1 MKLTKQDKEL
11 LASWGERS
19 NDIAQIERASKSDI
33 LELKLENLETGKR
46 RKIGQK
52 EAIKILGRETFLSGL
67 SRAAFH
73 YSSSRNSEDD
83 KFRISFYCGKLFK

>member
-1 MKLTKQDKEL
+1 MKLTIQDKKL
-11 LASWGERS
+11 LVSWGQRPG
-19 NDIAQIERASKSDI
+19 DIAQIERASKSDI
-33 LELKLENLETGKR
+33 LELKLEDLGTGKR

-73 YSSSRNSEDD
+73 RGCSRNSEDD
-83 KFRISFYCGKLFK
+83 KFRISFDCGKLFK